1 MLENEDLL
9 DDNGIKQDRLILDM
23 IQWWEKRRLLYNLI
37 VGTFG
42 VLGMLFIIQRYHS
55 VSFLE
60 LVQYAAFPY
69 GIFANIAY
77 LAGWVLDLLLR
88 YYLNIKLNV
97 SSRQTLFFL
106 GIGISVLPFVIL
118 IIFVV

>member
-9 DDNGIKQDRLILDM
+9 DDDGIGQDQLILDM
-23 IQWWEKRRLLYNLI
+23 IRWWEKRRLLYNVI
-37 VGTFG
+37 VGAFG
-42 VLGMLFIIQRYHS
+42 LSGILIILNRYHS
-55 VSFLE
+55 VSFLQ
-60 LVQYAAFPY
+60 LLQYAALPY

-106 GIGISVLPFVIL
+106 GVGISILPL
-118 IIFVV
+118 IAIIMIV